1 MKKTK
6 NFLAVTLITG
16 VLTLQGVM
24 SNAQAPLSDETQTTE
39 AIKPFQVHVPKE
51 NLTDLRKRITDTR
64 WPDRETV
71 TDQSQGANLLKL
83 QGLLNYWGT
92 GYDWR
97 KAEAK
102 LNASPQFTTNID
114 GVDIYFIHVR
124 SKQKNA
130 LP

>member
-1 MKKTK
+1 MKKAK
-6 NFLAVTLITG
+6 ILLRCILMTG
-16 VLTLQGVM
+16 VLVLLGVV
-24 SNAQAPLSDETQTTE
+24 SSAQAPRSDEIKTTE

-71 TDQSQGANLLKL
+71 TDQSQGVNLLKL

-102 LNASPQFTTNID
+102 LNAFPQFTTNID
-114 GVDIYFIHVR
+114 GVDIYFIHV
-124 SKQKNA
+124 
-130 LP
+130 